1 MPTVSCTN
9 CSRYQHN
16 LRTGLSCAN
25 NNISIIVKTNNKTTK
40 SGKGN
45 VLQSCLWSG
54 IGLRELCPAIPAT
67 SRAVEDVIGKSI
79 AALNALKADG
89 TAYDAHGKIT
99 DRSLQLLG
107 DAGWFGIGIPT
118 EYGGSGANTHE
129 LMLGITKIAA
139 AGFATEAGLN
149 GIHTDL
155 GAPDKLIHHGNDWQ
169 KSQFLPALASGERL
183 SALAATEPSA
193 GTNLAALETTAKR
206 DGEEYVINGS
216 KLFIGNAWPSDLIG
230 RTIALLARV
239 PDEGPDSYAIFI
251 VEVLAKDIAVIPYG
265 TEIPPE
271 VQGYIVV
278 PHGRDGGH
286 GFHAIRQARNTG
298 LVFRNL
304 RVPASNRI
312 AGNGLK
318 HTYEGLNPG
327 RIAVLAN
334 AAGAMR
340 LILRLIAPNAWG
352 KYRESFGQ
360 PIEDRE
366 LIKTR
371 IARLAALIV
380 GADALRNF
388 CSSQLDSGDRF
399 GLSCIIAK
407 IYGSEAISEAA
418 IDLGLMTA
426 GGRGF
431 LHGHPIG
438 DNLAD
443 FLAGRIYDGQ
453 NDMLRQKFLAELMA
467 THVELLKPM
476 AEDLKALRKGKLA
489 GLRILKSAAAYL
501 GWKAK
506 RGLKSLLPGKS
517 TITLSNAVLQKHL
530 DFAEALLPKLA
541 KEVSAAMLQHGAK
554 LGERQNLL
562 IRLSQRIQ
570 DALIIIITAGHA
582 DASGSEA
589 TIAAADILCR
599 DLRRRLTG
607 SQADESYDRAC
618 VRLAELIKAGKF
630 SELEG
635 AAETPIFRAYE
646 KK

>member
-1 MPTVSCTN
+1 MKTV
-9 CSRYQHN
+9 
-16 LRTGLSCAN
+16 
-25 NNISIIVKTNNKTTK
+25 K
-40 SGKGN
+40 SGI
-45 VLQSCLWSG
+45 LQQCIWSG
-54 IGLRELCPAIPAT
+54 SGLRELCLNIPAA
-67 SRAVEDVIGKSI
+67 RANVEQVIADSI
-79 AALNALKADG
+79 AALNQMKVAG
-89 TAYDAHGKIT
+89 TAYDGNGKIT
-99 DRSLQLLG
+99 DHSLQTLG
-107 DAGWFGIGIPT
+107 KTGWFGIALPV
-118 EYGGSGANTHE
+118 EYGGSGASIHE

-155 GAPDKLIHHGNDWQ
+155 GAPDKLMYHGNDWQ

-183 SALAATEPSA
+183 SALAATEPCA
-193 GTNLAALETTAKR
+193 GTNLAALETTAHR
-206 DGEEYVINGS
+206 DGDHYVINGS
-216 KLFIGNAWPSDLIG
+216 KIFIGNAWPTELIG

-239 PDEGPDSYAIFI
+239 PEEGPDSYAIFI
-251 VEVLAKDIAVIPYG
+251 VEVLAKDISVIPHG
-265 TEIPPE
+265 TEIPADVE
-271 VQGYIVV
+271 GYIVV
-278 PHGRDGGH
+278 PHGSDGGH

-304 RVPASNRI
+304 RVPACNRI
-312 AGNGLK
+312 EGNGLK

-352 KYRESFGQ
+352 KYRESFGK

-388 CSSQLDSGDRF
+388 CASQLDNGDRF

-407 IYGSEAISEAA
+407 IFGSEAISEAA

-467 THVELLKPM
+467 PHVELLKQM
-476 AEDLKALRKGKLA
+476 AEDMKALAKGKLA
-489 GLRILKSAAAYL
+489 GLRIVKSATAYL
-501 GWKAK
+501 GWK
-506 RGLKSLLPGKS
+506 LKQSLRSLKLTPSVKLKDS
-517 TITLSNAVLQKHL
+517 CLQEHLS
-530 DFAEALLPKLA
+530 FAEKLLPKLS
-541 KEVSAAMLQHGAK
+541 KEISAAMTKHGAK
-554 LGERQNLL
+554 LADRQNVL
-562 IRLSQRIQ
+562 IRLSQRVQ
-570 DALIIIITAGHA
+570 DALIIAITAGHA

-607 SQADESYDRAC
+607 SMADECYDRAC
-618 VRLAELIKAGKF
+618 VRLAELIKEGKF

>member
-1 MPTVSCTN
+1 MKP
-9 CSRYQHN
+9 
-16 LRTGLSCAN
+16 
-25 NNISIIVKTNNKTTK
+25 VK
-40 SGKGN
+40 SS
-45 VLQSCLWSG
+45 VLQQCLWSG
-54 IGLRELCPAIPAT
+54 SGLSELCPT
-67 SRAVEDVIGKSI
+67 I
-79 AALNALKADG
+79 AAANPDTEAVIANSITALIAMKNDG
-89 TAYDAHGKIT
+89 TAYDQIGKIT
-99 DRSLQLLG
+99 DHSLKTLG
-107 DAGWFGIGIPT
+107 ATGWFGISIPR
-118 EYGGSGANTHE
+118 EFGGCSANTHE

-155 GAPDKLIHHGNDWQ
+155 GAPDKLIHHGNQWQ
-169 KSQFLPALASGERL
+169 KAQFLPALASGERL
-183 SALAATEPSA
+183 SALAATEPCA
-193 GTNLAALETTAKR
+193 GTNLAALETTAQR
-206 DGEEYVINGS
+206 DGEHYIINGS
-216 KLFIGNAWPSDLIG
+216 KLFIGNAWPSELIG

-239 PDEGPDSYAIFI
+239 PEEGPDSYAIFI
-251 VEVLAKDIAVIPYG
+251 VEVLAKDIKVIPAG
-265 TEIPPE
+265 TEIPADTE
-271 VQGYIVV
+271 GYIVV
-278 PHGRDGGH
+278 PHGKDGGH

-298 LVFRNL
+298 LAFRNL
-304 RVPASNRI
+304 RVPAVNRI
-312 AGNGLK
+312 EGNGLK

-340 LILRLIAPNAWG
+340 MILRLIAPNAWG
-352 KYRESFGQ
+352 KYRESFGK
-360 PIEDRE
+360 PIEERE

-407 IYGSEAISEAA
+407 IFGSEAISEAA

-467 THVELLKPM
+467 PHVELLKPLSQDM
-476 AEDLKALRKGKLA
+476 KALSKGRLA
-489 GLRILKSAAAYL
+489 GLRIVKSAAAYL

-506 RGLKSLLPGKS
+506 QTLRSFKLRSSVKLNHAGLQEHVK
-517 TITLSNAVLQKHL
+517 
-530 DFAEALLPKLA
+530 FAEALLPKLS
-541 KEVSAAMLQHGAK
+541 KEVSAAMMKHGAK
-554 LGERQNLL
+554 LGDRQNVL
-562 IRLSQRIQ
+562 IRLSQRVQ
-570 DALIIIITAGHA
+570 DALIIVITAGHA
-582 DASGSEA
+582 DKTGDEA

-607 SQADESYDRAC
+607 AAADECYDRAC
-618 VRLAELIKAGKF
+618 VRLAELVTAGKF